1 MADLCVLYLWHAY
14 CLYICLTGWLCI
26 VVRPGV
32 LNNHKEWPKK
42 PPKNTTSWLES
53 AESLTAIPHVALQS
67 LKKALSI
74 CAIRFSHVT
83 SAGLNVDVVPP
94 SLLHYD
100 KFHLIRPTLPQ
111 INPRNG
117 ESAISSKLLLCPSIQ
132 KRKKDFSSPPQVP
145 KNPKWNPLTC
155 DPIKRFALLA
165 DPGKQQPGNNG
176 ASWPTI
182 QQMKANDSNSSER
195 FNYR

>member
-94 SLLHYD
+94 LPPSLWHIPPD
-100 KFHLIRPTLPQ
+100 TP
-111 INPRNG
+111 NP
-117 ESAISSKLLLCPSIQ
+117 
-132 KRKKDFSSPPQVP
+132 PPNQS
-145 KNPKWNPLTC
+145 PKWRIC
-155 DPIKRFALLA
+155 HPIETFALSIHPKKKKRLLKSSSSA
-165 DPGKQQPGNNG
+165 KE
-176 ASWPTI
+176 S
-182 QQMKANDSNSSER
+182 QMKSPDLWSHKTLCFIGRSWQTAARKQWSIVANHTANESQR
-195 FNYR
+195 FKQLRTV